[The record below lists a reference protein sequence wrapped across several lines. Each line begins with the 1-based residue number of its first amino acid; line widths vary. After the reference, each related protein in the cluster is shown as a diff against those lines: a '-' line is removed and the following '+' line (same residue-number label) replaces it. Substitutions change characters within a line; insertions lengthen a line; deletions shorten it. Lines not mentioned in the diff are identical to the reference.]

1 MSLLLDN
8 NPHNPSLL
16 SLQNEHFRIALDQLE
31 DVVLLVDL
39 HGLSKPVP
47 EIVYVNYGLLELS
60 GFNESDLV
68 GKSLSKIF
76 GSRKL
81 KLLTDRLDAII
92 ENRGVYEFTN
102 ELKGSDSENIVCNWR
117 VSCLFDD
124 NNKPSNFLLTASA
137 VTENLS
143 KPNSKTAD
151 KPEKEIHELTS
162 VPLTVR
168 NEILAMQAGGIA
180 HDFKNM
186 LTTVV
191 ANLSL
196 IRESI
201 DDGETMARIED
212 AMKASREATDLA
224 SQLLTYS
231 RGNVKFNKEEADV
244 SQLLKDATRICTAGS
259 KTRCDLNIQDGIWL
273 SSINR
278 TQIVQVINNLII
290 NARHAMNDEGVIKV
304 NLRNIEISDGE
315 VNGLRPGKYLQLMF
329 IDHGNGIEESDLNK
343 IFKRFYTTKK
353 SGSGLGLATCLSII
367 RDHGGT
373 IEVSSAVG
381 KGSAFKLYLPA
392 TGNCENFDQLKEIKK
407 DNFLRGRVLVVDDD
421 KPILEVSKSMLM
433 NLGYDAEIAQ
443 SGEEGIKKFSKFYS
457 SKTPFDVVIMDMTMP
472 GGLDGIEASKKI
484 IDIDESA
491 KIITSSGYN
500 DESSIEFSCK
510 RNIFSGSLAKPYDMS
525 EMAEIIEGV
534 INTSSKV

>member
-1 MSLLLDN
+1 
-8 NPHNPSLL
+8 
-16 SLQNEHFRIALDQLE
+16 
-31 DVVLLVDL
+31 
-39 HGLSKPVP
+39 
-47 EIVYVNYGLLELS
+47 
-60 GFNESDLV
+60 
-68 GKSLSKIF
+68 
-76 GSRKL
+76 
-81 KLLTDRLDAII
+81 
-92 ENRGVYEFTN
+92 
-102 ELKGSDSENIVCNWR
+102 
-117 VSCLFDD
+117 
-124 NNKPSNFLLTASA
+124 
-137 VTENLS
+137 
-143 KPNSKTAD
+143 
-151 KPEKEIHELTS
+151 
-162 VPLTVR
+162 
-168 NEILAMQAGGIA
+168 
-180 HDFKNM
+180 
-186 LTTVV
+186 
-191 ANLSL
+191 
-196 IRESI
+196 
-201 DDGETMARIED
+201 
-212 AMKASREATDLA
+212 
-224 SQLLTYS
+224 
-231 RGNVKFNKEEADV
+231 
-244 SQLLKDATRICTAGS
+244 
-259 KTRCDLNIQDGIWL
+259 
-273 SSINR
+273 
-278 TQIVQVINNLII
+278 
-290 NARHAMNDEGVIKV
+290 
-304 NLRNIEISDGE
+304 
-315 VNGLRPGKYLQLMF
+315 MF

-353 SGSGLGLATCLSII
+353 TGSGLGLATCLSII

-407 DNFLRGRVLVVDDD
+407 DNFSRGRVLVVDDD

-525 EMAEIIEGV
+525 QMAEIIEGV